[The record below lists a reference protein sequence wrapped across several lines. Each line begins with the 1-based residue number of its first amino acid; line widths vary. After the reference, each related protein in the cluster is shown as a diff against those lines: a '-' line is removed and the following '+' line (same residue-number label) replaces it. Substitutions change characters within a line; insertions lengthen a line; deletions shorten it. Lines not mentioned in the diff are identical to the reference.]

1 MFVLTQG
8 FLEPSHFK
16 ANCLKKYLVL
26 NKPSLYCSFVDNS
39 SHHCHSDGSI
49 TADYGAQSTQSL
61 GHKGAPL
68 TGLKPQA
75 NKVGTLPKRRD
86 TGADGKCFLSQR
98 NSPVLFIQLEQPQT
112 QPIASIL
119 CQMVLS
125 TIHFTA
131 HTPALKS
138 LHNVGPRMNSSWAA
152 AASDPSEEC
161 MVTVSTLERQHMASW
176 SGTASTSNRATLSR
190 GSHKRPGT
198 DPSLNGHKPAN
209 STEKREHCEC
219 PSSWACD
226 RIALRVGKCKAV
238 VYFGKEK

>member
-1 MFVLTQG
+1 MVHKAHRALAIRGRHWLASNHRQTRLGLCRKDETPAQTVSVFPSRHNTPVH
-8 FLEPSHFK
+8 FIHLER
-16 ANCLKKYLVL
+16 
-26 NKPSLYCSFVDNS
+26 
-39 SHHCHSDGSI
+39 
-49 TADYGAQSTQSL
+49 
-61 GHKGAPL
+61 
-68 TGLKPQA
+68 PQM
-75 NKVGTLPKRRD
+75 
-86 TGADGKCFLSQR
+86 Q
-98 NSPVLFIQLEQPQT
+98 Q
-112 QPIASIL
+112 IASIL
-119 CQMVLS
+119 CQMILS

-138 LHNVGPRMNSSWAA
+138 LHSVGPRMNSSWAA

-198 DPSLNGHKPAN
+198 DPSLNGHKPAI

-219 PSSWACD
+219 PSSWACV
-226 RIALRVGKCKAV
+226 RIAFRVGKCKAA